1 LISASQKIKVRLS
14 FERVHDDQRDKGWS
28 PSRAGEATTSADDAA
43 NGVTALRAYPGIPPL
58 EGE

>member
-1 LISASQKIKVRLS
+1 MRVAQFGTGSKDGRISGPRRS
-14 FERVHDDQRDKGWS
+14 
-28 PSRAGEATTSADDAA
+28 A